1 MMAGAATVRTP
12 RPLQGERGRGEGAA
26 PPSVTAVSG
35 SPTLTPNPLSL
46 REGEGARQGTFMPDR
61 HLLRE
66 VFPNPARSSVSLGFE
81 LIELDAKA
89 MTTRVR
95 FNGSP
100 EFTNPAGYIQ
110 GGYLVAMMD
119 DAIGMLTTIK
129 AGTSKYPSTV
139 DLHTHFLRPVRVG
152 PIEVAARL
160 RNVGRAMVFAEA
172 DLFDSRGKEAARAT
186 ASLTL
191 NPVKAPVETPRS

>member
-1 MMAGAATVRTP
+1 
-12 RPLQGERGRGEGAA
+12 
-26 PPSVTAVSG
+26 
-35 SPTLTPNPLSL
+35 
-46 REGEGARQGTFMPDR
+46 MPDR

-66 VFPNPARSSVSLGFE
+66 VFPTPAPSSVSLGFE
-81 LIELDAKA
+81 ILALDSKA

-95 FNGSP
+95 FEGRP

-119 DAIGMLTTIK
+119 DAIGMLTTVK
-129 AGTSKYPSTV
+129 AGTARFPSTV

-152 PIEVAARL
+152 VIEVAARL
-160 RNVGRAMVFAEA
+160 RNIGRAMVFVEA
-172 DLFDSRGKEAARAT
+172 DLFAARGKEAARAT

-191 NPVKAPVETPRS
+191 NPVSKPATTS

>member
-1 MMAGAATVRTP
+1 
-12 RPLQGERGRGEGAA
+12 
-26 PPSVTAVSG
+26 
-35 SPTLTPNPLSL
+35 
-46 REGEGARQGTFMPDR
+46 MPDR

-129 AGTSKYPSTV
+129 AGASKYPSTV

-191 NPVKAPVETPRS
+191 NPVKAPAETPRS

>member
-1 MMAGAATVRTP
+1 
-12 RPLQGERGRGEGAA
+12 
-26 PPSVTAVSG
+26 
-35 SPTLTPNPLSL
+35 
-46 REGEGARQGTFMPDR
+46 MPDR
-61 HLLRE
+61 HLLRD
-66 VFPNPARSSVSLGFE
+66 VFPNPAKSSVSLGFE
-81 LIELDAKA
+81 LLDLDAKA

-95 FNGSP
+95 FDGRA

-119 DAIGMLTTIK
+119 DAIGMLTTVK
-129 AGTSKYPSTV
+129 AGASKFPSTV

-172 DLFDSRGKEAARAT
+172 ELFDSRGKEAARAT

-191 NPVKAPVETPRS
+191 NPVSKPAPTS